1 MAKACPICFAPTP
14 DGRACARHPR
24 AHRPDARRGYSDTAE
39 YRRVRDEVLAAHGSR
54 CVYCG
59 ADVLTPAGAPG
70 HADNPLELA
79 HVIPHADGGPFT
91 VENLR
96 PAHRSC
102 NRRAGRAPLM
112 EV

>member
-1 MAKACPICFAPTP
+1 VAKACPICFAPTA
-14 DGRACARHPR
+14 DGRACPRHPR
-24 AHRPDARRGYSDTAE
+24 APRGHGGGRDYSDTAE
-39 YRRVRDEVLAAHGSR
+39 YRRVRDEVLATYGPV
-54 CVYCG
+54 CIYPWCG
-59 ADVLTPAGAPG
+59 QPIDLEPG
-70 HADNPLELA
+70 TRDPLELA

-102 NRRAGRAPLM
+102 NRRAGRAPIL